1 MITDARALRKSYVP
15 QELHH
20 REGQIDYLSSALRPI
35 TDGDTGEDAF
45 IFGPTGT
52 GKTTIAK
59 FVLRQLEREAL
70 DVRWGYV
77 NCISDASKAAVL
89 HRLVRKAGCG
99 ADLRKE
105 GTATSTFLDR
115 LRDLD
120 SQFVAIVDEVHVL
133 DDMDTLLALYELEN
147 VSMVMVT
154 LDEKSLFAEF
164 GSQLESRLRSSPKV
178 DLDKYGQDEMVDIL
192 QGRVEAGL
200 SPGSI
205 TDEAVDY
212 IADLAAGDARQAIAL
227 LRRSAKYA
235 IKHGD
240 GPISPAVVSQI
251 RKDAQRDIRSSRI
264 AELSTHQRLLFDILR
279 EAGELSAGEL
289 HSRYEEQANNPKT
302 RSARRRYLGSLEDY
316 ELITSRGAGR
326 GTRYE
331 FRTK

>member
-45 IFGPTGT
+45 VFGPSGA

-70 DVRWGYV
+70 NVRWGYV

-89 HRLVRKAGCG
+89 HRLAREADVG

-115 LRDLD
+115 LRELE
-120 SQFVAIVDEVHVL
+120 SQFVAIIDEVHVL
-133 DDMDTLLALYELEN
+133 DDMSTLLALYELEN
-147 VSMVMVT
+147 VSMVLVT

-164 GSQLESRLRSSPKV
+164 DSRVKSRLRNVPKV
-178 DLDKYGQDEMVDIL
+178 DLDKYSHDEMVDIL
-192 QGRVEAGL
+192 EGRVKAGL

-205 TDEAVDY
+205 TAEAVAH
-212 IADLAAGDARQAIAL
+212 IADLAAGDARQAITL
-227 LRRSAKYA
+227 LRRSAKHA
-235 IKHGD
+235 IEQGAA
-240 GPISPAVVSQI
+240 PISPEIVEGI
-251 RKDAQRDIRSSRI
+251 REDAQRDIRSSRI
-264 AELSTHQRLLFDILR
+264 SALSTHQRLLFDLIKDASELR
-279 EAGELSAGEL
+279 AGEL
-289 HSRYEEQANNPKT
+289 HSRYEEQVSDPRT

-316 ELITSRGAGR
+316 ELIRSSGSGR

-331 FRTK
+331 FREQ